1 MKNNH
6 SIFYFLFSFGLI
18 ANLKTPFNTVILNIM
33 ILTVEYNIP
42 DMHCKKCANK
52 ISLALQFTAGVS
64 SAILTLDDHHATV
77 NINPM
82 IISGSRIKAMI
93 IALGYNAMII

>member
-1 MKNNH
+1 
-6 SIFYFLFSFGLI
+6 
-18 ANLKTPFNTVILNIM
+18 M

-42 DMHCKKCANK
+42 DMHCNKCANK

-64 SAILTLDDHHATV
+64 SANVTLENHHAIV
-77 NINPM
+77 KINPA
-82 IISGSRIKAMI
+82 IITGIRIKAMI

>member
-1 MKNNH
+1 
-6 SIFYFLFSFGLI
+6 
-18 ANLKTPFNTVILNIM
+18 M

-52 ISLALQFTAGVS
+52 IALALRFTAGVS
-64 SAILTLDDHHATV
+64 SANISLDDHHATV
-77 NINPM
+77 QIDPM
-82 IISGSRIKAMI
+82 IITGTRIKAMI

>member
-1 MKNNH
+1 
-6 SIFYFLFSFGLI
+6 
-18 ANLKTPFNTVILNIM
+18 M

-64 SAILTLDDHHATV
+64 SAKINIDDHHATV
-77 NINPM
+77 QIDPM
-82 IISGSRIKAMI
+82 IITGTRIKAMI

>member
-1 MKNNH
+1 
-6 SIFYFLFSFGLI
+6 
-18 ANLKTPFNTVILNIM
+18 M

-64 SAILTLDDHHATV
+64 SAKISLEDHHAIV
-77 NINPM
+77 NIDPM
-82 IISGSRIKAMI
+82 IISGTRIKAMI
-93 IALGYNAMII
+93 NALGHNAMII